1 MTTQRARLGAVSLAG
16 ALALG
21 GVAALAGPASAA
33 GGNGDRGVSR
43 FSADLDELNDSGTHG
58 IARVTIKDG
67 MLHGKVR
74 VRSAVPSAPHAQ
86 HIHFGEEARNECP
99 SLADDENGDGRL
111 STVDGLPAYGP
122 IVVSFTTSGDTSPAS
137 GLAVTRF
144 PVANKQG
151 FYNYNRAGIP
161 AMQDVLAGIRDEQA
175 VVVVHGVDYNGNGVY
190 DFEGAGAS
198 ELDPSLPAEA
208 TDPAACGVLMAR

>member
-1 MTTQRARLGAVSLAG
+1 MTQHRARLGAVGLAG

-21 GVAALAGPASAA
+21 GAAALAGPASAS
-33 GGNGDRGVSR
+33 GGDDRAATR
-43 FSADLDELNDSGTHG
+43 FSADLDELNDSGAHG
-58 IARVTIKDG
+58 TATVKIQDG
-67 MLHGKVR
+67 TLHAKVR
-74 VRSAVPSAPHAQ
+74 VRGAVPTAPHAQ

-99 SLADDENGDGRL
+99 TLFDDENGDGRL

-122 IVVSFTTSGDTSPAS
+122 IRVSFTTTGDTSPAS
-137 GLAVTRF
+137 GLAVSRF
-144 PVANKQG
+144 PVANQKG

-161 AMQDVLAGIRDEQA
+161 LSEDLAGDIRDEEA